1 MACQK
6 FIFALFTCQYALLYA
21 FHPRVLSLFTNRYV
35 RLSVA
40 SETNLFDLVP
50 GLFIIYEFKKKKNVT
65 RYVTIHIFDT
75 FENLNQRFLD

>member
-50 GLFIIYEFKKKKNVT
+50 GLFIIYEFKKKKECNEV
-65 RYVTIHIFDT
+65 RKYIFLT
-75 FENLNQRFLD
+75 LLKI